1 MGAGRWPAVTG
12 MLSIV
17 LKYLPLLQ
25 VAAVIVASGIL
36 IVNITRELFETE
48 RTTVFPPGA
57 ADPVTLTRLKHT
69 SSQAAVARDN
79 FRLLT
84 NAIYVLLMTLLA
96 ALFVSIAVEAGV
108 IFLEYWGSSGRAGGQ
123 SCFGRGFYNFLF
135 CEFSTVARDAAE
147 HARRSMV
154 NEVPFPIGAIMFW
167 LLLFG
172 AVLIVGLGMAVRT
185 VVDIRANHG

>member
-1 MGAGRWPAVTG
+1 

-36 IVNITRELFETE
+36 IVTITRELFETE
-48 RTTVFPPGA
+48 RTTVFPPGST
-57 ADPVTLTRLKHT
+57 DPVTLTRLKYT
-69 SSQAAVARDN
+69 TSQAAIARDN

-84 NAIYVLLMTLLA
+84 NAIYVLLMTLLT

-108 IFLEYWGSSGRAGGQ
+108 IFLDYWGSSGKAAGA
-123 SCFGRGFYNFLF
+123 SCFGRGFYAFMF

-147 HARRSMV
+147 QARRGIA
-154 NEVPFPIGAIMFW
+154 NEAPYPVGAIMFW

-172 AVLIVGLGMAVRT
+172 AVLIVGLGIAVRT
-185 VVDIRANHG
+185 VVDIRANHT

>member
-1 MGAGRWPAVTG
+1 

-48 RTTVFPPGA
+48 RTIVAPPGL
-57 ADPVTLTRLKHT
+57 DPVTLTRLKYT
-69 SSQAAVARDN
+69 SPQAAAARDN
-79 FRLLT
+79 FRLLA

-96 ALFVSIAVEAGV
+96 ALFVSVAIEAGV
-108 IFLEYWGSSGRAGGQ
+108 IALDAWGASGKAAGL

-147 HARRSMV
+147 QARRSIAH
-154 NEVPFPIGAIMFW
+154 EAPFPVGTIMFY

-172 AVLIVGLGMAVRT
+172 AVLIVGLGIAVRT
-185 VVDIRANHG
+185 VVDIRARHA